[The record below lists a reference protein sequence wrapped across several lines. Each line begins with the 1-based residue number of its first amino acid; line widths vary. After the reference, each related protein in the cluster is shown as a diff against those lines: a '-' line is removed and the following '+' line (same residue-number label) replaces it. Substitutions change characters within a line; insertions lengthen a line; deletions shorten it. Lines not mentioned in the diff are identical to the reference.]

1 MLNHEYFPSVLLLS
15 FTLAGSLQA
24 TDFSL
29 SLRQQKENPGN
40 SQTFERSINKQ
51 SWKAIETAFIV
62 CDVWDYHH
70 CINAVHRLEEFA
82 PTMDKVLKQAR
93 VQGALIIHSPSD
105 CMDTYKGNPA
115 RFRAI
120 HSPKA
125 KSAPANIES
134 WCSRIPTEEKAH
146 YPIDQSDGG
155 EGDDP
160 IEHKQWSDKLKALGR
175 NPNMPW
181 KAQSSMIQIDTEKD
195 FISDKGDEVWNI
207 LEQRGI
213 KNVVLLG
220 VHTNMCV
227 LGRPF
232 GLRQMVRGGKN
243 VVLMRDMTDCM
254 YNPKQW
260 PFVDHFTG
268 NDLIISHVERFVC
281 STISSDQI
289 LGGKPFEFKKDSRK
303 IKDVQTLPEIKKVN
317 VDSLQKHWNTIT
329 LPASPEVK
337 SLLQQGKVQ
346 WYRSCIRIPSEWMT
360 EKGVDLQLQSPTP
373 VVKAWMNGNEL
384 SINTND
390 KGGCI
395 CVIKPDFINKDDAN
409 LLVIRVE
416 NKESQENH
424 FHPGNLV
431 GKNSL
436 SLVGRWEARLGHDSS
451 WSNIPLPA
459 KFGTS
464 PDVFFEPGR

>member
-1 MLNHEYFPSVLLLS
+1 MLLHEYLTSVLVLS
-15 FTLAGSLQA
+15 FTLVGSIQA
-24 TDFSL
+24 ADFTL
-29 SLRQQKENPGN
+29 SLRQQKENLKD
-40 SQTFERSINKQ
+40 SQAFERIIVNQ
-51 SWKAIETAFIV
+51 SWKPIETAFIV

-70 CINAVHRLEEFA
+70 SINAVRRLEEFA
-82 PTMDKVLKQAR
+82 PTLNKVLQTAR
-93 VQGALIIHSPSD
+93 RQGSLIIHSPSD
-105 CMDTYKGNPA
+105 CMEAYKDNPC
-115 RFRAI
+115 RLRAVS
-120 HSPKA
+120 SPKN
-125 KSAPANIES
+125 KPLPANIES
-134 WCSRIPTEEKAH
+134 WCSRIPSEEKAF

-155 EGDDP
+155 EDDDL
-160 IEHKQWSDKLKALGR
+160 IEHKEWSAKLKALGR

-207 LEQRGI
+207 LEQKGI
-213 KNVVLLG
+213 KNIVLLG

-232 GLRQMVRGGKN
+232 GLRQLVSNKKN
-243 VVLMRDMTDCM
+243 VVLMRDMTDSM

-268 NDLIISHVERFVC
+268 HDLVISHVERFVC
-281 STISSDQI
+281 PTITSDQI
-289 LGGKPFEFKKDSRK
+289 LGGKPFQFKNDSRK
-303 IKDVQTLPEIKKVN
+303 IKDVQTLPTFKKI
-317 VDSLQKHWNTIT
+317 DAHSLQKHWNTIN

-337 SLLQQGKVQ
+337 SLLQQGKIQ

-360 EKGVDLQLQSPTP
+360 EKGVDLQLQSPAL

-384 SINTND
+384 SINTNA

-395 CVIKPDFINKDDAN
+395 CEIKPSFINKDDAN

-416 NKESQENH
+416 DQDSQKSY

-431 GKNSL
+431 GKNSY
-436 SLVGRWEARLGHDSS
+436 SLVGWWEARLGHDSS

-464 PDVFFEPGR
+464 PDVFFEAGR